1 MKRILLNSGD
11 LPALMALIGR
21 QMDELNQDG
30 PEESNLHES
39 YDELEFD
46 DEGWS
51 HQMLHSCPGNVMD
64 LLDTDIV
71 RFNLAGAEWR
81 VDDARNKGV
90 FQQQFMFQ
98 LKKRVEQKAE
108 KPEFKLQTFFAVSV
122 DTFEATKIGDYPEM
136 NDAVGA
142 WVRKSASHGGGGFWI
157 VSYEILEKL
166 ESAIDIAVD
175 RERS

>member
-1 MKRILLNSGD
+1 MKRSLLNKNDILD
-11 LPALMALIGR
+11 LMDLISR
-21 QMDELNQDG
+21 QMGELNEDG
-30 PEESNLHES
+30 PEEDTSHRT

-46 DEGWS
+46 EEGWS
-51 HQMLHSCPGNVMD
+51 EQMLHSCPGNVSN
-64 LLDTDIV
+64 LLDDDIV

-90 FQQQFMFQ
+90 FEQQFMFQ
-98 LKKRVEQKAE
+98 LKKRVEQKV
-108 KPEFKLQTFFAVSV
+108 KKSRFKLQTFFAISV

-136 NDAVGA
+136 NDAIGA
-142 WVRKSASHGGGGFWI
+142 WVSSRVNHKGGYWI

-166 ESAIDIAVD
+166 TLAINTAIN

>member
-1 MKRILLNSGD
+1 MKQNPLSNSDLL
-11 LPALMALIGR
+11 ALMNLISS
-21 QMDELNQDG
+21 QMAELNEDG
-30 PEESNLHES
+30 PEELNLHVS

-51 HQMLHSCPGNVMD
+51 HQLLHSCPGNVLG

-71 RFNLAGAEWR
+71 RFNLSGDHWR

-90 FQQQFMFQ
+90 FEQQFMFQ

-108 KPEFKLQTFFAVSV
+108 KPEFKLQTFYAISV

-142 WVRKSASHGGGGFWI
+142 WVRKSANHGGGGFWV

-166 ESAIDIAVD
+166 KSAMDIAVD